1 MGNAYE
7 LNLALFRVYPVRIAY
22 PDSFAPDQ
30 QDGIIAAV
38 EAFGRRFP
46 EDLNAFQ
53 RQYLNFCRLLEE
65 AELLR
70 QTEHGT
76 QPVPLA
82 ELREGQG
89 ELVDFYYDAL
99 DALLA
104 LYPQVP
110 VAEFALGR
118 RVNWRI

>member
-89 ELVDFYYDAL
+89 ELSTSTTTRSTRCWCSI
-99 DALLA
+99 
-104 LYPQVP
+104 
-110 VAEFALGR
+110 R
-118 RVNWRI
+118 RCRWRSLHWAAG

>member
-65 AELLR
+65 ASISISI
-70 QTEHGT
+70 
-76 QPVPLA
+76 A
-82 ELREGQG
+82 C
-89 ELVDFYYDAL
+89 
-99 DALLA
+99 
-104 LYPQVP
+104 
-110 VAEFALGR
+110 GR
-118 RVNWRI
+118 WI